1 MTTHSPVL
9 VNLLSDMPDS
19 LIMMDKGKAA
29 RITERDK
36 DYLRKIDKLLGTA
49 YFGGLLDGPGNS

>member
-1 MTTHSPVL
+1 
-9 VNLLSDMPDS
+9 
-19 LIMMDKGKAA
+19 MDKGKAA

-36 DYLRKIDKLLGTA
+36 NYLRKIDKLLGTA